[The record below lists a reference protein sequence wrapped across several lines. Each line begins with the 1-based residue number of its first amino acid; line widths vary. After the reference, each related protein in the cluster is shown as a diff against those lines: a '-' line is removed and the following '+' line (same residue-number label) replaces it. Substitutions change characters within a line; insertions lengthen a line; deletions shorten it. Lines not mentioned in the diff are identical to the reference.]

1 MCSFPSL
8 SSPMLCS
15 SPIGFFVSVN
25 SPQEHLL
32 ADRAWN
38 RGVCTLECQSTCVTP
53 KGPGGW
59 LPSALR
65 RTIKAS
71 AWPMLH
77 SLVSQHQPLRCWED
91 LKHGAHSRASTCA
104 LPRTW
109 KAPLL
114 PSLSPVL
121 HHPWSCRPASARL
134 PFAAP
139 QASCNPLQVPC
150 RPRTHGHVQDLPAPV
165 NHARPPGI
173 LQG

>member
-1 MCSFPSL
+1 MIEPGTGEFTPSNANPL
-8 SSPMLCS
+8 VLP
-15 SPIGFFVSVN
+15 PEG
-25 SPQEHLL
+25 
-32 ADRAWN
+32 R
-38 RGVCTLECQSTCVTP
+38 
-53 KGPGGW
+53 GGW

-71 AWPMLH
+71 AWPTLH
-77 SLVSQHQPLRCWED
+77 SLVSQHRPLRCWEG
-91 LKHGAHSRASTCA
+91 LKHGAHSRASRCA

-139 QASCNPLQVPC
+139 QASRNPLQVPC
-150 RPRTHGHVQDLPAPV
+150 RPWAHGHVQDLPAPV
-165 NHARPPGI
+165 NHAHPPGI
-173 LQG
+173 LQGRTYPAPALLAQPWLR